1 MLLSTFHPD
10 RAAPGPGHGV
20 PVSVGEFDDGP
31 DLMLWNPHLFRASRR
46 REALRAMLS
55 ARVVLCGLSG
65 IAFVVVGALREV
77 GFDAVLTIVL
87 GALAL
92 AGATLAAV
100 VSLAWFEIDHVHKR
114 GQRCRLERQP
124 GEFFYR
130 TRDFTDLGTTTSDT
144 VSEVVEALHQLH
156 VTPARVWLDP
166 ALPRHAHVV
175 AWDALRCLDH
185 TRAARALVHEPG
197 TGDKLGQLTAAA
209 NGAITGIDRAV
220 AEVAAHLHACIAL
233 TQAWTVK
240 LRHAGI
246 QARAQAALDTLPEG
260 WAARIAAE
268 AETLPQD
275 VFAYVTAARDIT
287 GAGPF
292 PWEKSY
298 VENQQVS

>member
-1 MLLSTFHPD
+1 MLLSTFYPD
-10 RAAPGPGHGV
+10 RAAPGPGHRV

-31 DLMLWNPHLFRASRR
+31 DLMLWNPHFSRASRR

-55 ARVVLCGLSG
+55 VRVVLCGVSG
-65 IAFVVVGALREV
+65 IALVVVGALREV
-77 GFDAVLTIVL
+77 GFGALLTIAL

-92 AGATLAAV
+92 AGATLATV
-100 VSLAWFEIDHVHKR
+100 VSLASFEIDHVHKR

-130 TRDFTDLGTTTSDT
+130 TRDFADLGTTTTDT
-144 VSEVVEALHQLH
+144 VSEVVEALYHLH

-166 ALPRHAHVV
+166 ALPRRAHVV
-175 AWDALRCLDH
+175 AWEALRCLDR
-185 TRAARALVHEPG
+185 TRAARTLVHESG
-197 TGDKLGQLTAAA
+197 TGDKLGQLIAAA

-220 AEVAAHLHACIAL
+220 AEVVTHLRACIVL
-233 TQAWTVK
+233 TQAWTIK

-246 QARAQAALDTLPEG
+246 RSHAQAVLDALPEG

-292 PWEKSY
+292 PWETSY